1 MLEIA
6 YVLDHYLI
14 WSTVILVLYLT
25 YRIDKGKVLDFLLS
39 IGLALVISEA
49 LKYMFN
55 QPRPDATFEGSS
67 FPSTHASVAFAVFFF
82 YLLCVRN
89 PRYLKKVL
97 KIGEDNLSNRK
108 FAFSISVFVVLLSSV
123 LVALLR
129 VYISAHYLT
138 DVIAGIFV
146 GFISIIPF
154 LFYDVSS
161 RRVQ

>member
-1 MLEIA
+1 MLGIA
-6 YVLDHYLI
+6 YVLDSYLI
-14 WSTVILVLYLT
+14 WSTVLLVLYLT
-25 YRIDKGKVLDFLLS
+25 YRINKDKILDFLLS
-39 IGLALVISEA
+39 IGLALVLSEG
-49 LKYMFN
+49 LKYLFN

-67 FPSTHASVAFAVFFF
+67 FPSTHSSVAFAVFFF

-89 PRYLKKVL
+89 PRYLYKVL
-97 KIGEDNLSNRK
+97 KIGEDKLTDRR
-108 FAFSISVFVVLLSSV
+108 FAFSMSVFVVLLSAV

-146 GFISIIPF
+146 GFIAIIPF

-161 RRVQ
+161 RRVK